1 MLNYQEEKTLT
12 TQDDKSAFRMATVV
26 SYTEYKAVVQFDGEE
41 ANSTK
46 EFKRIYGHTI
56 GTGDRGLCARYG
68 GTYIVLGALK
78 G

>member
-1 MLNYQEEKTLT
+1 MMNYQEERELMP
-12 TQDDKSAFRMATVV
+12 QDDKSAFRMATVV
-26 SYTEYKAVVQFDGEE
+26 SYTDYKAVVRFDGEDT
-41 ANSTK
+41 NSAK

-56 GTGDRGLCARYG
+56 GAGDRVLCARYG